1 MQIEI
6 SKKSSNIECG
16 PLDTQAMTNLIA
28 EKNKEIEKWKESCIK
43 ANYEIEK
50 MKHQYK
56 LNTFE
61 AIHWR
66 E

>member
-1 MQIEI
+1 
-6 SKKSSNIECG
+6 
-16 PLDTQAMTNLIA
+16 MTNLIA